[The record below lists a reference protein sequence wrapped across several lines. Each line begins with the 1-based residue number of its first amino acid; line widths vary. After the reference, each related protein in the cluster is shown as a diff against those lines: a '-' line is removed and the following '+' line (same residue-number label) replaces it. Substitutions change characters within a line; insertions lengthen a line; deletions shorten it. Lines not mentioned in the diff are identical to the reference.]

1 MGSRDN
7 FHDAI
12 VQRVQSGELLLGVSR
27 SRWLSAR
34 TRRRALSGASE
45 FERLWDEGALSL
57 KLAITPPSLVGAET
71 CMSPDGDYR
80 QFMAQYF
87 LRAREYG
94 NQPARARVFS

>member
-7 FHDAI
+7 FHNAI

-57 KLAITPPSLVGAET
+57 KLAIAPPSLVGAET

-80 QFMAQYF
+80 LFLSQNF
-87 LRAREYG
+87 LRVREYG
-94 NQPARARVFS
+94 NQPATARTFS